1 MPPDHPPACRVGE
14 ILPNADLAIV
24 SPRKLRDYA
33 LNLDPEATHQGR
45 HKARVFAAVLDLHQR
60 DWPYLRDW
68 LLLGV
73 QHWPVAR
80 LKANAVDE
88 WSYEIVIPVIG
99 RNGRQAPVTT
109 GWVMEDGRPRLTS
122 AYIRTP

>member
-14 ILPNADLAIV
+14 ILPNADLAYV
-24 SPRKLRDYA
+24 SPRKLRDYV
-33 LNLDPEATHQGR
+33 LDPAPDAPHTGR

-68 LLLGV
+68 LLRGV
-73 QHWPVAR
+73 QHWPVVR
-80 LKANAVDE
+80 VRVGKTNE
-88 WSYEIVIPVIG
+88 WGYEVVIPVIG
-99 RNGRQAPVTT
+99 LNGRQAPVTS

>member
-33 LNLDPEATHQGR
+33 LNRDPTAKHDGR
-45 HKARVFAAVLDLHQR
+45 HKARVFAAVLDIHQH

-68 LLLGV
+68 LLLG
-73 QHWPVAR
+73 
-80 LKANAVDE
+80 
-88 WSYEIVIPVIG
+88 G
-99 RNGRQAPVTT
+99 MQAPVTT
-109 GWVMEDGRPRLTS
+109 GWVVEDEIPRL
-122 AYIRTP
+122 APAFIRKP